1 MLSFILYEDDD
12 EKDGEYSEEQFLRKL
27 INGEYEA
34 IEDYQKAL
42 ENIKDVDTK
51 KVITDIMNE
60 EKVHVQE
67 LILLL
72 KKVDKYYNSAV
83 EKAKEEAASHL
94 NEETTVQLKRKRD

>member
-12 EKDGEYSEEQFLRKL
+12 EKDGEYSEEQLLRKL

-83 EKAKEEAASHL
+83 EKAKEEAKD
-94 NEETTVQLKRKRD
+94 Q